1 MKNFIYLIILLFFFN
16 ALLYVAFEVNKF
28 FGNLILSIF
37 VIFNFYVV
45 KYVFEKLKKDS
56 SRYKVGADN
65 LDQSSAEDHPIIKS
79 ARKRLG
85 R

>member
-16 ALLYVAFEVNKF
+16 GLLYVAFEVNKF

>member
-1 MKNFIYLIILLFFFN
+1 MKNFIYLVILLFFFN

-56 SRYKVGADN
+56 SRYKVGGDN
-65 LDQSSAEDHPIIKS
+65 LDQSSVTRPFRNIS
-79 ARKRLG
+79 G
-85 R
+85 

>member
-1 MKNFIYLIILLFFFN
+1 MKNFIYLLILLFFFN
-16 ALLYVAFEVNKF
+16 ALLYVAFEINKF
-28 FGNLILSIF
+28 FGNLIISIF

-56 SRYKVGADN
+56 SRYKVGGDN